1 MKDIPMFT
9 TEYGIASLT
18 LSQIPYRQTA
28 YIQVQTVCDGKLPDL
43 IAECGGFCRAVG
55 AETVFWT
62 AEDVAD
68 EPHSQILE
76 MRGRAEPDPDMTE
89 SLFPVTEQTVAQ
101 WRKIH
106 NDRMVSVDHARYL
119 TASDEKQILSSK
131 AYFIHRGSEALGI
144 GWLKDDT
151 ILAIASIQPGAGE
164 RVLHTLMSLN
174 PGANLRLE
182 VASTNQKAIAL
193 YERNGFFLVKSL
205 KKWIAVQ

>member
-28 YIQVQTVCDGKLPDL
+28 YIQVQTVYDGKLVDL
-43 IAECGGFCRAVG
+43 IAECRGFCRAVG

-62 AEDVAD
+62 AADVDD
-68 EPHSQILE
+68 EPHSQIIE
-76 MRGRAEPDPDMTE
+76 MRGRAEPDPDMIE

-106 NDRMVSVDHARYL
+106 NERMLSVDHARYL
-119 TASDEKQILSSK
+119 TVSDEKQILSSG
-131 AYFIHRGSEALGI
+131 AYFVHRDGEELGI
-144 GWLKDDT
+144 GWLQEDT
-151 ILAIASIQPGAGE
+151 ILAIASTKPGAGE
-164 RVLHTLMSLN
+164 RVLHTLLSLV
-174 PGANLRLE
+174 PGASLRME

-193 YERNGFFLVKSL
+193 YERNGFFMVKSL